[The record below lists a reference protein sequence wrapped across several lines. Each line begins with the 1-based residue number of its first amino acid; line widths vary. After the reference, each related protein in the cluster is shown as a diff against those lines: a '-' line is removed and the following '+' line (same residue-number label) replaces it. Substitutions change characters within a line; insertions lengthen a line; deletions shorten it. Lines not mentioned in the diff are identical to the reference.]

1 MNTRQLQ
8 CALDSDPAMKDYS
21 RNVLALD
28 QFQRVNL
35 SDKGIFVCNDQPSK
49 KSGNHWFLIFIDPE
63 KIYFVDSFANE
74 PKYYHVDEKLRTL
87 KKKANFYIFK
97 NVTKS
102 IFNFMWRILYIFC
115 LSFI

>member
-8 CALDSDPAMKDYS
+8 CAFDSDPAMKDYS

-28 QFQRVNL
+28 QFQRANL
-35 SDKGIFVCNDQPSK
+35 SDKGIYVCNDQPSK

-87 KKKANFYIFK
+87 KKPIFTFSK
-97 NVTKS
+97 MLQSPFSTCL
-102 IFNFMWRILYIFC
+102 LYT
-115 LSFI
+115 SPSPRDS